1 MNALSAGLAGREK
14 YIIAPLALAPKAAV
28 DRRTSLNDTPP
39 ARLILRPAIDGGTIG
54 KVTSGAVDIH
64 GNKAG

>member
-1 MNALSAGLAGREK
+1 MNALPAGLAGRGK
-14 YIIAPLALAPKAAV
+14 SIVAPVALAADAAV
-28 DRRTSLNDTPP
+28 NRRTSQHDTPP